1 MTACGNKYEWMG
13 INLFSKMTAGVK
25 ICNILKAIEISFRR
39 NQVNFLVYG
48 QDSKKIESVGRQNKN
63 NIIWSL
69 GLLFFKN

>member
-1 MTACGNKYEWMG
+1 MG
-13 INLFSKMTAGVK
+13 INLFSKMTVGMK

-63 NIIWSL
+63 NII
-69 GLLFFKN
+69 